1 MKRNLSVRSF
11 LMPLSSVVFAC
22 LVVAVFTALGVLQQA
37 AQTAAVGRELPI
49 YCVQTEEKLL
59 SLTFDAAWGNSD
71 TDELL
76 SLLAENKV
84 KATFFVTGE
93 WAEKYPEDVRKFF
106 DAGHEIQNHSDA
118 HPHPNTLSYEAL
130 VRDTAAC
137 DEKITAVTGTT
148 PTLYRAPYGEYN
160 DLVIRTL
167 KSLGKQVVQWDVD
180 SLDWKEGSA
189 EEIADRAFDRVKNGS
204 ILLFHNDAKNTPAAL
219 KFLLPRLKEEGF
231 SFCTVSELIPPGPFE
246 LTNEGRLVPKG

>member
-1 MKRNLSVRSF
+1 
-11 LMPLSSVVFAC
+11 MPLSSVIFAC

-37 AQTAAVGRELPI
+37 AQTVAVGRELPI
-49 YCVQTEEKLL
+49 YCVQTAEKKI

-71 TDELL
+71 TDALL
-76 SLLAENKV
+76 SILAENDV

-93 WAEKYPEDVRKFF
+93 WAKKYPGDVGKFF
-106 DAGHEIQNHSDA
+106 DAGHEIGNHSDA
-118 HPHPNTLSYEAL
+118 HPHPNTLGYEAL

-137 DEKITAVTGTT
+137 DEKLADVTGET

-167 KSLGKQVVQWDVD
+167 KSLGKQVIQWDVD

-189 EEIADRAFDRVKNGS
+189 EEIANRVFDRVKNGS
-204 ILLFHNDAKNTPAAL
+204 ILLFHNDAENTPAAL
-219 KFLLPRLKEEGF
+219 KVLLPRLKADGYT
-231 SFCTVSELIPPGPFE
+231 FCTVSELIPPGPFE
-246 LTNEGRLVPKG
+246 LTNEGRLVPKEGS